1 MELYDWRFFAAL
13 CVIDFLM
20 PFLYINKCF
29 HWTSYAQ
36 MSWKKPT
43 MLNDWMLFISSC
55 LCLDIQTKIANPTLY
70 VTSPLLP
77 CLYILRHFTNHRRH
91 CKDLFL
97 AIKMIKSPIN
107 INMWN
112 WLMHI
117 DEEIT
122 CCLYDFRF
130 GNDDCRAELLPLRWR
145 QFSMYTIFNRQN
157 MQWGH

>member
-1 MELYDWRFFAAL
+1 M
-13 CVIDFLM
+13 IDFFCRVM
-20 PFLYINKCF
+20 CHWFLNAFSIYQQVLSLNIWRSNVLK
-29 HWTSYAQ
+29 
-36 MSWKKPT
+36 KKPT
-43 MLNDWMLFISSC
+43 RLNDWMLFISSC